1 MRKYESHG
9 FFADPC
15 DVCTITCIYMNVT
28 FAAHC
33 AQVISVQASFVAFSA
48 MASQPVTLQVEALS
62 MVHNRYADEEKKD
75 LKRKLEATQIALAA
89 SEQELTTVRDDLAEA
104 RDIISVF
111 EELAEEAHTRSRKKM
126 HQVLTKLMKCQ
137 ETGNLSTEEV
147 GEMIDNL
154 ESAYD
159 GLDDLE

>member
-1 MRKYESHG
+1 MLKS
-9 FFADPC
+9 F
-15 DVCTITCIYMNVT
+15 
-28 FAAHC
+28 
-33 AQVISVQASFVAFSA
+33 SVQASFVAFSA

-62 MVHNRYADEEKKD
+62 MVHNRFADEEKKD
-75 LKRKLEATQIALAA
+75 LKRKLEATQNDLA
-89 SEQELTTVRDDLAEA
+89 TVRDDLAEA
-104 RDIISVF
+104 RDISSAF
-111 EELAEEAHTRSRKKM
+111 EDAMEAVHTRSRKKM